1 MLEDPQT
8 LLHIHTFNESLCSR
22 HKHDKSGTRESH
34 HRRPPFLEHLVACHR
49 GCVAVRAHMAS
60 SVPEERDRLQV
71 LVLGAGVNGLT
82 SALMLALDGFEPH
95 IVSRD
100 GYDETVSIGAGAIW
114 EYPPFHVLPEELAC
128 RLALSS
134 RVFLNE
140 LARAES
146 ATGVRLLR
154 SGYAW
159 RHPPSDASNPP
170 WSRLELIDD
179 FTPEVLPAYSR
190 DLVGGHWHRVPIL
203 YMRRYLE
210 WLQSACIDAG
220 VRLHLG
226 HTLRSRQDI
235 GSVAAALDLGVGGG
249 PKEARSLSQLLVINC
264 LGLGSCTVF
273 GDKRMFPVKGQLA
286 YLRAPHVTDVM
297 DDSDSPFGLT
307 YVVPQANGVV
317 AVAGLAQVGNDD
329 PTPTDEVHEE
339 LLTKCR
345 YSFPCLRDAPVVGRW
360 AGLRPGRRDGI
371 RLEIEYAAD
380 TDTGFD
386 TLHNYG
392 HCGSGVILAWG
403 SAHRVSLLAREWAVR
418 RGVLSKL
425 LSSSAPP
432 PPRELANLVALRAR
446 SEAILSDPG
455 PPGTTVADLHT
466 LDLHTLVAT
475 LHTLDGRAYLE
486 RFGVQAKLSMAVAA
500 VLKERP
506 ANPLLA
512 IAELLSKSK

>member
-1 MLEDPQT
+1 
-8 LLHIHTFNESLCSR
+8 
-22 HKHDKSGTRESH
+22 
-34 HRRPPFLEHLVACHR
+34 
-49 GCVAVRAHMAS
+49 MAS

-100 GYDETVSIGAGAIW
+100 GYDEAVSIGAGAIW

-425 LSSSAPP
+425 LGSSAPP